1 MTRIIDTEFAPLEEQ
16 VEKMKK
22 CAKNISNS
30 IYFIH
35 SDVCHL
41 LNFGG
46 LTQEEASD
54 MASHYNAIRDTI
66 SKYRKDIID
75 KDYRGTRE

>member
-1 MTRIIDTEFAPLEEQ
+1 MTRIINTEFAPLGDQ
-16 VEKMKK
+16 VEKMRR
-22 CAKNISNS
+22 CAENISDN
-30 IYFIH
+30 IYLIH

-54 MASHYNAIRDTI
+54 MASHYNAISDTI
-66 SKYRKDIID
+66 DKYSKDIID

>member
-22 CAKNISNS
+22 CANS
-30 IYFIH
+30 IQKNLYLIS

-41 LNFGG
+41 LYFGG
-46 LTQEEASD
+46 LTQEEASE
-54 MASHYNAIRDTI
+54 MTSHCRAVRDAII
-66 SKYRKDIID
+66 KYRKDIID